1 MKGLIVKEK
10 TIVHNSDLEK
20 PEPGKDEVLIKVH
33 SASLNPYDLESAAGI
48 YDSYFKEY
56 GFDQAV
62 QTGLEFSGTV
72 QTQGSKFNIGDHVYG
87 YAHLITGCKTH
98 AEYIA
103 LPEEYISTIPT
114 GLSFEEAA
122 ALPIGILTSLSIYE
136 DLAPKS
142 SNLNILIIGA
152 SGGVGVYAT
161 QLAKQ
166 KNHHITALVGK
177 GHRDFLMELGA
188 DKAYE
193 YTEKSLSDLEGDYD
207 LILDFSTRFTLDDC
221 RSLLS
226 ASGKFI
232 PALPDDQNG
241 GTSEDQHVAYLMVM
255 HGDTDRLQSVRPLLE
270 NKTLI
275 PVVEEVYSFDRYNE
289 ALTHLQKSGK
299 RGRIILNW

>member
-10 TIVHNSDLEK
+10 TITYNSDLKK
-20 PEPGKDEVLIKVH
+20 PEPGKGEVLIKVH
-33 SASLNPYDLESAAGI
+33 SASANPYDMESAAGI
-48 YDSYFKEY
+48 YDNYFKEY

-62 QTGLEFSGTV
+62 QTGLEFSGIIK
-72 QTQGSKFNIGDHVYG
+72 TQGNKFNIGERVYG

-98 AEYIA
+98 AEYIT
-103 LPEEYISTIPT
+103 LPEEYISAIPT

-136 DLAPKS
+136 DLAPKPS
-142 SNLNILIIGA
+142 DLNVLIIGA

-166 KNHHITALVGK
+166 RNHQITALVGK
-177 GHRDFLMELGA
+177 GHVEFLKELGA
-188 DKAYE
+188 HKAYE
-193 YTEKSLSDLEGDYD
+193 YVEKSLNDLEGNYD

-255 HGDTDRLQSVRPLLE
+255 HGDTNRLESVETLLTS
-270 NKTLI
+270 KSLV
-275 PVVEEVYSFDRYNE
+275 PVIEEVYNFNNYNE
-289 ALTHLQKSGK
+289 AFRHLQKSGK